1 MTMSEMEWKK
11 VCCPVDFSEPS
22 RAALRVAADMCQ
34 RFGAELTLLH
44 VADAAELPGCDL
56 KLREWGSAAEKS
68 GISLRTAH
76 AVGDPQLAI
85 VDFARQGG
93 FQLIVMGTHG
103 RTGRDH
109 AFAGSVAES
118 VVRRAAC
125 PVLTVR

>member
-1 MTMSEMEWKK
+1 MSEMEWKK
-11 VCCPVDFSEPS
+11 VCCPVDFSDPS

-56 KLREWGSAAEKS
+56 KLREWGS

>member
-1 MTMSEMEWKK
+1 MSDMEWKK

-22 RAALRVAADMCQ
+22 RAALRVATDMCQ

-44 VADAAELPGCDL
+44 VADAAAAPGSDQE
-56 KLREWGSAAEKS
+56 LREWAGDVESA
-68 GISLRTAH
+68 GITLRTAH
-76 AVGDPQLAI
+76 AIGDPQLAI
-85 VDFARQGG
+85 VDFARDGG
-93 FQLIVMGTHG
+93 FQLIIMGTHG

-118 VVRRAAC
+118 VVRRASC

>member
-1 MTMSEMEWKK
+1 MEWKK

-22 RAALRVAADMCQ
+22 RAALRVATDLCQ
-34 RFGAELTLLH
+34 RLGAELTLLH
-44 VADAAELPGCDL
+44 VADAAAAPGSDQ
-56 KLREWGSAAEKS
+56 KLREWAGDVEGAGS
-68 GISLRTAH
+68 SLRTAH

-85 VDFARQGG
+85 VDFARDGG
-93 FQLIVMGTHG
+93 FQLIIMGTHG

-118 VVRRAAC
+118 VVRRAPC

>member
-1 MTMSEMEWKK
+1 MSDMEWKK

-22 RAALRVAADMCQ
+22 RAALRVAADLCQ

-44 VADAAELPGCDL
+44 VADTAASPGWDT
-56 KLREWGSAAEKS
+56 KLREWGSDVEKS
-68 GISLRTAH
+68 GISLRTGH

-93 FQLIVMGTHG
+93 FDLIVMGTHG

>member
-1 MTMSEMEWKK
+1 MNDMEWKK

-22 RAALRVAADMCQ
+22 RAALRVAIDMCQ
-34 RFGAELTLLH
+34 RLGAELTLLH
-44 VADAAELPGCDL
+44 VADAAAAPGSDL
-56 KLREWGSAAEKS
+56 KLREWAGDVESA

-76 AVGDPQLAI
+76 AIGDPQLAI
-85 VDFARQGG
+85 VDFAREGG
-93 FQLIVMGTHG
+93 FQLIIMGTHG

>member
-1 MTMSEMEWKK
+1 MSDMEWKK

-44 VADAAELPGCDL
+44 VADTAAAPGCDT
-56 KLREWGSAAEKS
+56 KLREWGTDVEKS
-68 GISLRTAH
+68 GVSLQTAH

-85 VDFARQGG
+85 VDYARQGG